1 MRIHLD
7 NLDPVADEP
16 SLRLLTQ
23 IVERQERHT
32 DGHGSFDADIGA
44 LPVRLREEPRELR
57 ILPPLDEPRARRLRG
72 GDRAG
77 RPVPRRGSCT

>member
-23 IVERQERHT
+23 VVERQERHT
-32 DGHGSFDADIGA
+32 DGHGSFDADIGTF
-44 LPVRLREEPRELR
+44 PVAAAK
-57 ILPPLDEPRARRLRG
+57 RAARAARSCRRSRS
-72 GDRAG
+72 RFATTSW
-77 RPVPRRGSCT
+77 R